1 MIQSKKVLKR
11 RLIILTKKLPNT
23 NALVKENECN
33 KKITEIE
40 NKIPSATGLE
50 TIAVSIQMPQMLK
63 KYLILLIWTVRLLSI
78 QKPQILKTN
87 NLIPQVLILPL
98 NLIN

>member
-50 TIAVSIQMPQMLK
+50 TIAVSI
-63 KYLILLIWTVRLLSI
+63 
-78 QKPQILKTN
+78 
-87 NLIPQVLILPL
+87 
-98 NLIN
+98 

>member
-11 RLIILTKKLPNT
+11 GLMILTKKLPNT
-23 NALVKENECN
+23 NGLFKESECN

-50 TIAVSIQMPQMLK
+50 AISVSIQMPQMLK
-63 KYLILLIWTVRLLSI
+63 KHLILLIWIARLLSI
-78 QKPQILKTN
+78 QKPQKLKTN

>member
-23 NALVKENECN
+23 NGLVKENGCN

-40 NKIPSATGLE
+40 NKIASATGLE
-50 TIAVSIQMPQMLK
+50 AIAVSIQMPQMLK
-63 KYLILLIWTVRLLSI
+63 KYLILLIWIARLLSI
-78 QKPQILKTN
+78 QKPQKLKTN
-87 NLIPQVLILPL
+87 NLIPQVLTLPL